1 MQNKKVKKV
10 ILKFK
15 FNKLFALENNSKI
28 KEAAKLF

>member
-1 MQNKKVKKV
+1 MQNKRMKKV

-15 FNKLFALENNSKI
+15 FNKLFALENNNKI